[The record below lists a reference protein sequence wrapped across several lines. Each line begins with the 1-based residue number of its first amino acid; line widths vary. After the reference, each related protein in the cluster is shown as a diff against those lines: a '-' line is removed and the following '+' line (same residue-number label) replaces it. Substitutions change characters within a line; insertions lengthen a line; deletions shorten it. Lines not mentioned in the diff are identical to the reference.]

1 MDDAASRLA
10 ELEEDDVGADRSDE
24 SDGVAR
30 AVPRDVCGSEE
41 VNLADADGGAVDVE
55 DPVVRQAVEVVD
67 GGAVVAIILGRGV
80 VRDVTH
86 VPVAVRVEGVRVEG
100 IVQRVRARGG
110 IEVAQ
115 VIAGVVPFVAGLGR
129 AGRRRL
135 HGPPPPLP
143 PPGWARAGN
152 DIGQELL
159 RTPPRIW
166 KLSRADHGKVP
177 VDGARSGPS
186 ACVMTIPVNIITGV
200 LGVGKTTAIRHL
212 ISQRPANER
221 WAIVVNEFG
230 ALGIDGAILDTAG
243 GLSKGDGGG
252 SSKGDGGIIVREV
265 AGGCLCCAVA
275 APFTVAVTQLLR
287 RAKPDRLIIE
297 PSGMGHPG
305 GLHDAL
311 QDEHLGKVLRIA
323 ATIALVDMTQVARG
337 GALVESEAFRDQVQ
351 CADVVVG
358 AKGDVATVAD
368 QCRFTDWAQTLYPP
382 KLAVHVIARGELRL
396 DVLNTPLDTSGGGS
410 VVCKPTRTS
419 SHAQLATRLAG
430 TRLAATRPPANESD
444 GADAD
449 ESNGASPGYPVRVV
463 GGTDAFATF
472 GLLFH
477 RDDVFLR
484 SSLAAAFGSL
494 AKAAP
499 AVVRFKGVV
508 RVGAKEWVAP
518 RVDQAASGTV
528 RLDPVAWRRDSRIE
542 VIVDVGGRKVGFVDG
557 EGTDGEDR
565 GGGGE
570 EATGEAGEED
580 QGEEADEGEEED
592 QGEGAAGIEEA
603 AAGDGD
609 GHLAGIEEEDEEG
622 YGSDGRDALADAGV
636 SADAAGPAAARRD
649 WDAFTAAIVA
659 AIKPN
664 VQSPKKSPNAKRIPG
679 LEDA

>member
-1 MDDAASRLA
+1 M
-10 ELEEDDVGADRSDE
+10 
-24 SDGVAR
+24 
-30 AVPRDVCGSEE
+30 
-41 VNLADADGGAVDVE
+41 
-55 DPVVRQAVEVVD
+55 
-67 GGAVVAIILGRGV
+67 
-80 VRDVTH
+80 
-86 VPVAVRVEGVRVEG
+86 
-100 IVQRVRARGG
+100 
-110 IEVAQ
+110 
-115 VIAGVVPFVAGLGR
+115 
-129 AGRRRL
+129 
-135 HGPPPPLP
+135 
-143 PPGWARAGN
+143 
-152 DIGQELL
+152 
-159 RTPPRIW
+159 
-166 KLSRADHGKVP
+166 
-177 VDGARSGPS
+177 
-186 ACVMTIPVNIITGV
+186 MTIPVNIITGV

-243 GLSKGDGGG
+243 GLSKVDGGG
-252 SSKGDGGIIVREV
+252 SSKGDGGVIVREV

-337 GALVESEAFRDQVQ
+337 GALVESEAFRDQVES
-351 CADVVVG
+351 ADVVVG

-368 QCRFTDWAQTLYPP
+368 QCRFTDWARTLYPP

-396 DVLNTPLDTSGGGS
+396 DVLNTPLDTVGGEGW
-410 VVCKPTRTS
+410 VVCKPTPAVS
-419 SHAQLATRLAG
+419 SHARLAGTQLAGTRLVGTRLAG
-430 TRLAATRPPANESD
+430 TQLA
-444 GADAD
+444 AD
-449 ESNGASPGYPVRVV
+449 ESNDADADDVADASPGVRGSPAARGAPVRVV

-484 SSLAAAFGSL
+484 SSLATAFGSL
-494 AKAAP
+494 ANESP

-508 RVGAKEWVAP
+508 RVGAKQWVAP
-518 RVDQAASGTV
+518 AVDPTSGTV

-542 VIVDVGGRKVGFVDG
+542 VIVDVGAKPAGRRRVGFVDG
-557 EGTDGEDR
+557 EGTDGKEEESGKDR
-565 GGGGE
+565 GVGGE
-570 EATGEAGEED
+570 EATAEAGEDGQGEGDGQREKRAGIEEVAAGEED
-580 QGEEADEGEEED
+580 
-592 QGEGAAGIEEA
+592 
-603 AAGDGD
+603 
-609 GHLAGIEEEDEEG
+609 GHLEGIEEEDEEG
-622 YGSDGRDALADAGV
+622 YGSDGRDASADAAGV

-659 AIKPN
+659 AIKPD

>member
-1 MDDAASRLA
+1 M
-10 ELEEDDVGADRSDE
+10 
-24 SDGVAR
+24 
-30 AVPRDVCGSEE
+30 
-41 VNLADADGGAVDVE
+41 
-55 DPVVRQAVEVVD
+55 
-67 GGAVVAIILGRGV
+67 
-80 VRDVTH
+80 
-86 VPVAVRVEGVRVEG
+86 
-100 IVQRVRARGG
+100 
-110 IEVAQ
+110 
-115 VIAGVVPFVAGLGR
+115 
-129 AGRRRL
+129 
-135 HGPPPPLP
+135 
-143 PPGWARAGN
+143 
-152 DIGQELL
+152 
-159 RTPPRIW
+159 
-166 KLSRADHGKVP
+166 
-177 VDGARSGPS
+177 
-186 ACVMTIPVNIITGV
+186 MTIPVNIITGV

-212 ISQRPANER
+212 IAQRPANER

-243 GLSKGDGGG
+243 GLSKVDGGG
-252 SSKGDGGIIVREV
+252 SSKGDDGGVIVREV

-368 QCRFTDWAQTLYPP
+368 QCRFTDWVQTLYPP

-396 DVLNTPLDTSGGGS
+396 DVLNTPLDTVGGEGL
-410 VVCKPTRTS
+410 VVCKPTPTVS
-419 SHAQLATRLAG
+419 SHGRLAKK
-430 TRLAATRPPANESD
+430 LAATQLA
-444 GADAD
+444 AD
-449 ESNGASPGYPVRVV
+449 ESNGADASPGYRGGEPAARGAPVRVV

-477 RDDVFLR
+477 RDDVFLKA
-484 SSLAAAFGSL
+484 SLVTAFGSL
-494 AKAAP
+494 ATEATG

-518 RVDQAASGTV
+518 TVDPTSGTV
-528 RLDPVAWRRDSRIE
+528 RLDPVAWRRDSRVE
-542 VIVDVGGRKVGFVDG
+542 VIVDVGGGGEAAGRRVGFVDG
-557 EGTDGEDR
+557 EGTDGKEESGKDR
-565 GGGGE
+565 GVGGE
-570 EATGEAGEED
+570 EATAEAGEDGQGEGYEEGEERAERAGIEEEAAGEED
-580 QGEEADEGEEED
+580 
-592 QGEGAAGIEEA
+592 
-603 AAGDGD
+603 
-609 GHLAGIEEEDEEG
+609 GHLEGIEEEDEEG
-622 YGSDGRDALADAGV
+622 YGSDGRDASAGAGV

-659 AIKPN
+659 AIKPD